1 MIHPYTRILAN
12 TICHIY
18 GMRFCITFQNEII
31 VMLTWLLHLPTH
43 QPTTLV
49 AITSKPPLAITS
61 AIYVACRIVVIP
73 CATMAITC
81 AIESYL

>member
-18 GMRFCITFQNEII
+18 GMRFCVTFQNEII

-43 QPTTLV
+43 QPTTPGGYNIQ
-49 AITSKPPLAITS
+49 ATLAITS

-81 AIESYL
+81 AIE